1 MPVEINLSFVKKYWV
16 TLTVIGIM
24 LFSFYIRTF
33 NFHYQYLLNVDSY
46 WQYRYMNY
54 IVERGSLPPVDPLM
68 TAPVGSPISKMVFYH
83 YLGAYSYMFFRFF
96 IPGLELWK
104 FLVYFPALLISLG
117 AIPAYYIGKTIY
129 DKRAGL
135 FTSFLVVFSPAIM
148 SRTMG
153 GDPDSDAIVL
163 LLPLIIIALF
173 LFAYKRS
180 EICKKIFDKKVILYS
195 ALTGLFLAI
204 LAYTWVSFH
213 VAYLITGFVFLKIL
227 TDFLTSFFEKGDLK
241 ETMKK
246 QMPLLLSY
254 LLITVIFFL
263 LTVPAFGID
272 FIASTIKGPFS
283 SMEMKAETG
292 NFPNVYVSVAEM
304 MTGGT
309 IRDIAQRVGV
319 LFFFLTF
326 VCCLPYL
333 VGTYM
338 KTRKHIDTAIL
349 ILLWAG
355 GTLYA
360 SMVAVRFGILLAT
373 PLCLGS
379 AIVLAKLWRLV
390 LMEDKELFE

>member
-1 MPVEINLSFVKKYWV
+1 
-16 TLTVIGIM
+16 
-24 LFSFYIRTF
+24 
-33 NFHYQYLLNVDSY
+33 
-46 WQYRYMNY
+46 
-54 IVERGSLPPVDPLM
+54 
-68 TAPVGSPISKMVFYH
+68 
-83 YLGAYSYMFFRFF
+83 
-96 IPGLELWK
+96 
-104 FLVYFPALLISLG
+104 
-117 AIPAYYIGKTIY
+117 
-129 DKRAGL
+129 
-135 FTSFLVVFSPAIM
+135 
-148 SRTMG
+148 MG

>member
-1 MPVEINLSFVKKYWV
+1 M
-16 TLTVIGIM
+16 
-24 LFSFYIRTF
+24 
-33 NFHYQYLLNVDSY
+33 
-46 WQYRYMNY
+46 
-54 IVERGSLPPVDPLM
+54 
-68 TAPVGSPISKMVFYH
+68 
-83 YLGAYSYMFFRFF
+83 
-96 IPGLELWK
+96 
-104 FLVYFPALLISLG
+104 
-117 AIPAYYIGKTIY
+117 IY

-173 LFAYKRS
+173 LFVYKRS

-213 VAYLITGFVFLKIL
+213 VVYLITGFVFLKIL

-263 LTVPAFGID
+263 LTVPTFGID
-272 FIASTIKGPFS
+272 FIATTIKGPFS

-390 LMEDKELFE
+390 LREDKELFE